1 MTNVKK
7 KDGKR
12 FGAMVLSLI
21 LLFSLVF
28 PYPVMADQTAAD
40 QTTAA
45 SVYAIHKTGDDKENF
60 VIVIMGEGYTREQ
73 QDQFLKDAT
82 AKAQGLL
89 KWSPYKEYS
98 DRINI
103 YAVQTVSSET
113 GVGVMYGESNPD
125 TYFHVQA
132 FGKSCYFAK
141 DGEDKARA
149 LRAELESRYLDTGAA
164 VGTIHIICN
173 TTANIG
179 SSSNALFSFSAN
191 SGENEQGDVMTHE
204 ISHSIGRLGDEYD
217 KKMQGENISDTS
229 DPDKIK
235 WHKMLGFRGIGITAA
250 GTETV
255 FAPSR
260 VCMMRDLG
268 NPFCEVC
275 KMELAR
281 RLNNRDYVSRQESV
295 YVCDPEITIPHSR
308 TGTLDR
314 DSDQYRIDET
324 NITKANGKD
333 LEFRTVVQNIVD
345 AEQHLKITFR
355 IIGADNT
362 VKYEKEETYT
372 VPPHSNWYDPD
383 AARESLSVT
392 LPAVNG
398 LVSGDR
404 LEGKIIDEDTGKIL
418 ADNQT
423 AGQAWSTVTI
433 RYMLQNEDGTE
444 TTVPDTAPATVY
456 VPKNSA
462 YTLRSPDL
470 YGYTCVGNSANQG
483 EINITEDRQEITYY
497 YRKNSEMPEIQTVP
511 VRVTYDGKPHTFDI
525 KQEDGVQIS
534 YSLTENGSYTQTE
547 MPFYTEAGQY
557 KIYFKAEKASFIPTY
572 GEAVLEIEKAS
583 TSMQLTAKTDT
594 VKGAGTVELQLC
606 RQGIPEDAGIKV
618 TCDVSG
624 ITLEE
629 KGTDHWMATLP
640 NETKTYTFTACYNG
654 NGNYTGS
661 KADCKVRVTADHS
674 QTGGGSGGSS
684 GGGSSGGSGGI
695 SGGGSSGGSGGS
707 SGGRS
712 GGSSGGGSGENAGG
726 STDGSSGNVSPD
738 SGTLPAPDHA
748 KEEPGNVAPPPAAD
762 TSVSVKDINVKAK
775 TAVKNNT
782 VKVKNIAAVLKKE
795 ITKAEKEQGGRIKDL
810 SVEITFDTG
819 KAKNWK
825 NLHLEVDRQAVNLLV
840 KKNVKELK
848 VNGGN
853 VNLTF
858 DSKALK
864 ELKKEMNTAA
874 VIKIKQ
880 ADKKNLS
887 ARAGKIIGKRPVY
900 DFSVTGI
907 KKKQSSVL
915 KKGRIRV
922 AVSYNAS
929 KKEKDKKIFAYKIDK
944 HGAAVKIPGSYYDSD
959 TKTVNFV
966 SRGFFTVAVG
976 CEK

>member
-1 MTNVKK
+1 MMNVKK

-12 FGAMVLSLI
+12 FGAIVLSLM
-21 LLFSLVF
+21 LLLSMVL
-28 PYPVMADQTAAD
+28 PYPVMADQTAA
-40 QTTAA
+40 A
-45 SVYAIHKTGDDKENF
+45 SVYTIHKTGDDKENF
-60 VIVIMGEGYTREQ
+60 VIVIMGEGYTQEQ
-73 QDQFLKDAT
+73 QEQFLKDAT

-191 SGENEQGDVMTHE
+191 SNENAQGDVMTHE

-281 RLNNRDYVSRQESV
+281 RLNNRDYVSRQASV
-295 YVCDPEITIPHSR
+295 YVCDPEITIPHTR

-314 DSDQYRIDET
+314 DSDQYRIDEK

-333 LEFRTVVQNIVD
+333 LEFRTIVQNIVD

-355 IIGADNT
+355 IIGAGNT

-392 LPAVNG
+392 LPAVTG

-418 ADNQT
+418 ADNRT
-423 AGQAWSTVTI
+423 AGQEWSTVTI
-433 RYMLQNEDGTE
+433 RYMLQSEDGTE

-483 EINITEDRQEITYY
+483 EINITEDHREITYY
-497 YRKNSEMPEIQTVP
+497 YRKNSERLEIQTVP

-525 KQEDGVQIS
+525 KQEDGVQIR

-583 TSMQLTAKTDT
+583 TNMQLTAKTDT

-640 NETKTYTFTACYNG
+640 NETKTYTFTACYDG

-661 KADCKVRVTADHS
+661 KADCQVRVTADHS

-684 GGGSSGGSGGI
+684 GGS
-695 SGGGSSGGSGGS
+695 
-707 SGGRS
+707 
-712 GGSSGGGSGENAGG
+712 SGENAGG
-726 STDGSSGNVSPD
+726 STGGSSGNVSPD

-748 KEEPGNVAPPPAAD
+748 KEEPGNVTPPSAED
-762 TSVSVKDINVKAK
+762 TPVSVKNLNVKVK
-775 TAVKNNT
+775 SAVKNNT

-810 SVEITFDTG
+810 SVEITLDTG

-825 NLHLEVDRQAVNLLV
+825 NLHLEMDKQAVNLLV
-840 KKNVKELK
+840 KKNVKEWK

-864 ELKKEMNTAA
+864 ELKKEMNTAV
-874 VIKIKQ
+874 VIKMKQ
-880 ADKKNLS
+880 ADKKTLS

-944 HGAAVKIPGSYYDSD
+944 YGAAVKIPGSYYDSD

>member
-1 MTNVKK
+1 MMNVKK

-12 FGAMVLSLI
+12 FGAIVLSLI
-21 LLFSLVF
+21 LLLSLVF

-73 QDQFLKDAT
+73 QEQFLKDAT

-103 YAVQTVSSET
+103 YAVQTVSNET

-141 DGEDKARA
+141 DGKDKAEA

-191 SGENEQGDVMTHE
+191 SDENEQGDVMTHE

-281 RLNNRDYVSRQESV
+281 RLNNRDYVSRQASV

-333 LEFRTVVQNIVD
+333 LEFRTVVQNMVD
-345 AEQHLKITFR
+345 AKQHLKITFR
-355 IIGADNT
+355 IIGADHT

-372 VPPHSNWYDPD
+372 VPPLSNWYDPD

-392 LPAVNG
+392 LPAVTG

-583 TSMQLTAKTDT
+583 TSMQLTAKNDT

-661 KADCKVRVTADHS
+661 KADCQVRVTADHS

-684 GGGSSGGSGGI
+684 GGSSSGGSGGI

-707 SGGRS
+707 SGGS
-712 GGSSGGGSGENAGG
+712 SGENAGG

-748 KEEPGNVAPPPAAD
+748 KEEPGNVTPPPAAD

-825 NLHLEVDRQAVNLLV
+825 NLHLEMDKQAVNLLV
-840 KKNVKELK
+840 KKNVKEWK

-864 ELKKEMNTAA
+864 ELKKEMNTAV
-874 VIKIKQ
+874 VIKMKQ

-944 HGAAVKIPGSYYDSD
+944 YGAAVKIPGSYYDSD

>member
-1 MTNVKK
+1 MMNVKK

-12 FGAMVLSLI
+12 FGAIVLSLM
-21 LLFSLVF
+21 LLLSMVL
-28 PYPVMADQTAAD
+28 PYPVMADQTAA
-40 QTTAA
+40 A
-45 SVYAIHKTGDDKENF
+45 SVYTIHKTGDDKENF
-60 VIVIMGEGYTREQ
+60 VIVIMGEGYTQEQ
-73 QDQFLKDAT
+73 QEQFLKDAT

-191 SGENEQGDVMTHE
+191 SNENAQGDVMTHE

-281 RLNNRDYVSRQESV
+281 RLNNRDYVSRQASV
-295 YVCDPEITIPHSR
+295 YVCDPEITIPHTR

-314 DSDQYRIDET
+314 DSDQYRIDEK

-333 LEFRTVVQNIVD
+333 LEFRTIVQNIVD

-355 IIGADNT
+355 IIGAGNT

-392 LPAVNG
+392 LPAVTG

-418 ADNQT
+418 ADNRT
-423 AGQAWSTVTI
+423 AGQEWSTVTI
-433 RYMLQNEDGTE
+433 RYMLQSEDGTE

-483 EINITEDRQEITYY
+483 EINITEDHREITYY
-497 YRKNSEMPEIQTVP
+497 YRKNSERLEIQTVP

-525 KQEDGVQIS
+525 KQEDGVQIR

-583 TSMQLTAKTDT
+583 TNMQLTAKTDT

-640 NETKTYTFTACYNG
+640 NETKTYTFTACYDG

-661 KADCKVRVTADHS
+661 KADCQVRVTADHS

-684 GGGSSGGSGGI
+684 GGS
-695 SGGGSSGGSGGS
+695 
-707 SGGRS
+707 
-712 GGSSGGGSGENAGG
+712 SGENAGG
-726 STDGSSGNVSPD
+726 STGGSSGNVSPD

-748 KEEPGNVAPPPAAD
+748 KEEPGNVTPPSAED
-762 TSVSVKDINVKAK
+762 TPVSVKNLNVKVK
-775 TAVKNNT
+775 SAVKNNK

-810 SVEITFDTG
+810 SVEITLDTG

-825 NLHLEVDRQAVNLLV
+825 NLHLEMDKQAVNLLV
-840 KKNVKELK
+840 KKNVKEWK

-864 ELKKEMNTAA
+864 ELKKEMNTAV
-874 VIKIKQ
+874 VIKMKQ
-880 ADKKNLS
+880 ADKKTLS

-944 HGAAVKIPGSYYDSD
+944 YGAAVKIPGSYYDSD

>member
-21 LLFSLVF
+21 LLLSLVF

-40 QTTAA
+40 QTAEA
-45 SVYAIHKTGDDKENF
+45 SVYTIHKTGDDKENF

-103 YAVQTVSSET
+103 YAVQTVSNET
-113 GVGVMYGESNPD
+113 SVGVMYGESNPD

-132 FGKSCYFAK
+132 FGKSCYFTK
-141 DGEDKARA
+141 DGEDKAKA
-149 LRAELESRYLDTGAA
+149 LRAELESRYLDTGAT

-191 SGENEQGDVMTHE
+191 SNENAQGDVMTHE

-281 RLNNRDYVSRQESV
+281 RLNNRDYVSRQASV

-355 IIGADNT
+355 IIGADHT

-372 VPPHSNWYDPD
+372 VPPLSNWYDPD

-392 LPAVNG
+392 LPAVTG

-423 AGQAWSTVTI
+423 AGRAWSTVTI

-483 EINITEDRQEITYY
+483 EINITEDHREITYY

-525 KQEDGVQIS
+525 KQEDGVQIR

-583 TSMQLTAKTDT
+583 TNMQLTAKTDT
-594 VKGAGTVELQLC
+594 LKGAGTVELQLC

-674 QTGGGSGGSS
+674 QTGGGSGG
-684 GGGSSGGSGGI
+684 
-695 SGGGSSGGSGGS
+695 
-707 SGGRS
+707 
-712 GGSSGGGSGENAGG
+712 GSGENAGG

-748 KEEPGNVAPPPAAD
+748 KEEPGNVTPPSAED
-762 TSVSVKDINVKAK
+762 TPVSVKNLNVKVK
-775 TAVKNNT
+775 SAVKNNT

-810 SVEITFDTG
+810 SVEITLDTG

-825 NLHLEVDRQAVNLLV
+825 NLHLEMDKQAVNLLV
-840 KKNVKELK
+840 KKNVKEWK

>member
-1 MTNVKK
+1 MMNVKK

-12 FGAMVLSLI
+12 FGAIVLSLM
-21 LLFSLVF
+21 LLLSLVF

-40 QTTAA
+40 QTAAA
-45 SVYAIHKTGDDKENF
+45 SVYTIHKTGDDKENF
-60 VIVIMGEGYTREQ
+60 VIVIMGEGYTQEQ
-73 QDQFLKDAT
+73 QEQFLKDAT

-103 YAVQTVSSET
+103 YAVQTVSNET

-132 FGKSCYFAK
+132 FGKSCYFTK

-173 TTANIG
+173 TSANIG

-191 SGENEQGDVMTHE
+191 SNENAQGDVMTHE

-281 RLNNRDYVSRQESV
+281 RLNNRDYVSRQASV

-314 DSDQYRIDET
+314 DSDQYRVDET

-333 LEFRTVVQNIVD
+333 LEFRTVVQNMVD
-345 AEQHLKITFR
+345 AKQHLKITFR

-372 VPPHSNWYDPD
+372 VPPLSNWYDPD

-392 LPAVNG
+392 LPAVTG

-483 EINITEDRQEITYY
+483 EINITEDHQEITYY
-497 YRKNSEMPEIQTVP
+497 YRKNSERLEIQTVP

-525 KQEDGVQIS
+525 KQEDGVQIR

-583 TSMQLTAKTDT
+583 TNMQLTAKTDT

-640 NETKTYTFTACYNG
+640 NETKTYTFTASYDG

-684 GGGSSGGSGGI
+684 GGSSSGGSG
-695 SGGGSSGGSGGS
+695 
-707 SGGRS
+707 
-712 GGSSGGGSGENAGG
+712 
-726 STDGSSGNVSPD
+726 GSSGNVSPD

-748 KEEPGNVAPPPAAD
+748 KEEPGNVTPPSAED
-762 TSVSVKDINVKAK
+762 TPVSVKNLNVKVK
-775 TAVKNNT
+775 SAVKNNT

-810 SVEITFDTG
+810 SVEITLDTG

-825 NLHLEVDRQAVNLLV
+825 NLHLEMDKQAVNLLV
-840 KKNVKELK
+840 KKNVKEWK

-864 ELKKEMNTAA
+864 ELKKEMNTAV
-874 VIKIKQ
+874 VIKMKQ

-944 HGAAVKIPGSYYDSD
+944 YGAAVKIPGSYYDSD

>member
-21 LLFSLVF
+21 LLLSLVF
-28 PYPVMADQTAAD
+28 PYPVMADQTVAD
-40 QTTAA
+40 QTAAA

-73 QDQFLKDAT
+73 QEQFLKDAT

-103 YAVQTVSSET
+103 YAVQTVSNET

-191 SGENEQGDVMTHE
+191 SGENAQGDVMTHE

-281 RLNNRDYVSRQESV
+281 RLNNRDYVSRQASV
-295 YVCDPEITIPHSR
+295 YVCDPEITIPHTR

-314 DSDQYRIDET
+314 DSDQYRIDEK

-333 LEFRTVVQNIVD
+333 LEFRTIVQNIVD

-355 IIGADNT
+355 IIGAGNT

-383 AARESLSVT
+383 ATRESLSVT
-392 LPAVNG
+392 LPAVTG

-583 TSMQLTAKTDT
+583 TSMQLTAKNDT

-618 TCDVSG
+618 TCDVSR

-640 NETKTYTFTACYNG
+640 NETKTYTFTACYDG

-661 KADCKVRVTADHS
+661 KADCQVRVTADHS
-674 QTGGGSGGSS
+674 QTGGSS
-684 GGGSSGGSGGI
+684 G
-695 SGGGSSGGSGGS
+695 
-707 SGGRS
+707 
-712 GGSSGGGSGENAGG
+712 
-726 STDGSSGNVSPD
+726 GSSGNVSPD

-748 KEEPGNVAPPPAAD
+748 KEEPGNVTLPPAAD
-762 TSVSVKDINVKAK
+762 TSVSVKNLNVKAK
-775 TAVKNNT
+775 SAVKNNT

-825 NLHLEVDRQAVNLLV
+825 NLHLEMDKQAVNLLV
-840 KKNVKELK
+840 KKNVKEWK

-887 ARAGKIIGKRPVY
+887 AKAGKIIGKRPVY

-944 HGAAVKIPGSYYDSD
+944 YGAAVKIPGSYYDSD

>member
-12 FGAMVLSLI
+12 FGAIVLSLI
-21 LLFSLVF
+21 LLLSLVF

-73 QDQFLKDAT
+73 QEQFLKDAT

-191 SGENEQGDVMTHE
+191 SDENEQGDVMTHE

-255 FAPSR
+255 FAPGR

-281 RLNNRDYVSRQESV
+281 RLNNRDYVSRQASV

-345 AEQHLKITFR
+345 AKQHLKITFR
-355 IIGADNT
+355 ISGADHT

-392 LPAVNG
+392 LPAVTG

-423 AGQAWSTVTI
+423 AGRAWSTVTI
-433 RYMLQNEDGTE
+433 RHPRQYMYQ
-444 TTVPDTAPATVY
+444 
-456 VPKNSA
+456 
-462 YTLRSPDL
+462 
-470 YGYTCVGNSANQG
+470 
-483 EINITEDRQEITYY
+483 
-497 YRKNSEMPEIQTVP
+497 
-511 VRVTYDGKPHTFDI
+511 
-525 KQEDGVQIS
+525 
-534 YSLTENGSYTQTE
+534 
-547 MPFYTEAGQY
+547 
-557 KIYFKAEKASFIPTY
+557 
-572 GEAVLEIEKAS
+572 
-583 TSMQLTAKTDT
+583 
-594 VKGAGTVELQLC
+594 
-606 RQGIPEDAGIKV
+606 
-618 TCDVSG
+618 
-624 ITLEE
+624 
-629 KGTDHWMATLP
+629 
-640 NETKTYTFTACYNG
+640 
-654 NGNYTGS
+654 
-661 KADCKVRVTADHS
+661 
-674 QTGGGSGGSS
+674 
-684 GGGSSGGSGGI
+684 
-695 SGGGSSGGSGGS
+695 
-707 SGGRS
+707 
-712 GGSSGGGSGENAGG
+712 
-726 STDGSSGNVSPD
+726 
-738 SGTLPAPDHA
+738 
-748 KEEPGNVAPPPAAD
+748 
-762 TSVSVKDINVKAK
+762 
-775 TAVKNNT
+775 
-782 VKVKNIAAVLKKE
+782 
-795 ITKAEKEQGGRIKDL
+795 RIL
-810 SVEITFDTG
+810 
-819 KAKNWK
+819 
-825 NLHLEVDRQAVNLLV
+825 
-840 KKNVKELK
+840 
-848 VNGGN
+848 
-853 VNLTF
+853 
-858 DSKALK
+858 
-864 ELKKEMNTAA
+864 
-874 VIKIKQ
+874 
-880 ADKKNLS
+880 
-887 ARAGKIIGKRPVY
+887 
-900 DFSVTGI
+900 
-907 KKKQSSVL
+907 
-915 KKGRIRV
+915 RIR
-922 AVSYNAS
+922 
-929 KKEKDKKIFAYKIDK
+929 
-944 HGAAVKIPGSYYDSD
+944 
-959 TKTVNFV
+959 
-966 SRGFFTVAVG
+966 
-976 CEK
+976 

>member
-1 MTNVKK
+1 MMNVKK

-12 FGAMVLSLI
+12 FGAIVLSLM
-21 LLFSLVF
+21 LLLSLVF
-28 PYPVMADQTAAD
+28 PYPVMADQTAA
-40 QTTAA
+40 A
-45 SVYAIHKTGDDKENF
+45 SVYTIHKTGDDKENF
-60 VIVIMGEGYTREQ
+60 VIVIMGEGYTQEQ
-73 QDQFLKDAT
+73 QEQFLKDAT

-103 YAVQTVSSET
+103 YAVQTVSNET

-191 SGENEQGDVMTHE
+191 SGENAQGDVMTHE

-281 RLNNRDYVSRQESV
+281 RLNNRDYVSRQASV

-324 NITKANGKD
+324 NIAKANGKD

-345 AEQHLKITFR
+345 AKQHLKITFR
-355 IIGADNT
+355 IIGADHT

-392 LPAVNG
+392 LPAVTG

-497 YRKNSEMPEIQTVP
+497 YRK
-511 VRVTYDGKPHTFDI
+511 
-525 KQEDGVQIS
+525 KQ
-534 YSLTENGSYTQTE
+534 
-547 MPFYTEAGQY
+547 
-557 KIYFKAEKASFIPTY
+557 
-572 GEAVLEIEKAS
+572 
-583 TSMQLTAKTDT
+583 
-594 VKGAGTVELQLC
+594 
-606 RQGIPEDAGIKV
+606 
-618 TCDVSG
+618 
-624 ITLEE
+624 
-629 KGTDHWMATLP
+629 
-640 NETKTYTFTACYNG
+640 
-654 NGNYTGS
+654 
-661 KADCKVRVTADHS
+661 
-674 QTGGGSGGSS
+674 
-684 GGGSSGGSGGI
+684 
-695 SGGGSSGGSGGS
+695 
-707 SGGRS
+707 
-712 GGSSGGGSGENAGG
+712 
-726 STDGSSGNVSPD
+726 
-738 SGTLPAPDHA
+738 
-748 KEEPGNVAPPPAAD
+748 
-762 TSVSVKDINVKAK
+762 
-775 TAVKNNT
+775 
-782 VKVKNIAAVLKKE
+782 
-795 ITKAEKEQGGRIKDL
+795 
-810 SVEITFDTG
+810 
-819 KAKNWK
+819 
-825 NLHLEVDRQAVNLLV
+825 
-840 KKNVKELK
+840 
-848 VNGGN
+848 
-853 VNLTF
+853 
-858 DSKALK
+858 
-864 ELKKEMNTAA
+864 
-874 VIKIKQ
+874 
-880 ADKKNLS
+880 
-887 ARAGKIIGKRPVY
+887 
-900 DFSVTGI
+900 
-907 KKKQSSVL
+907 
-915 KKGRIRV
+915 
-922 AVSYNAS
+922 
-929 KKEKDKKIFAYKIDK
+929 
-944 HGAAVKIPGSYYDSD
+944 
-959 TKTVNFV
+959 
-966 SRGFFTVAVG
+966 
-976 CEK
+976 

>member
-1 MTNVKK
+1 MMNVKK

-12 FGAMVLSLI
+12 FGAIVLSLM
-21 LLFSLVF
+21 LLLSLVF

-40 QTTAA
+40 QTAAA
-45 SVYAIHKTGDDKENF
+45 SVYTIHKTGDDKENF
-60 VIVIMGEGYTREQ
+60 VIVIMGEGYTQEQ
-73 QDQFLKDAT
+73 QEQFLKDAT

-103 YAVQTVSSET
+103 YAVQTVSNET

-132 FGKSCYFAK
+132 FGKSCYFTK

-173 TTANIG
+173 TSANIG

-191 SGENEQGDVMTHE
+191 SNENAQGDVMTHE

-281 RLNNRDYVSRQESV
+281 RLNNRDYVSRQASV
-295 YVCDPEITIPHSR
+295 YVCDPEITIPHTR

-355 IIGADNT
+355 IIGADHT

-392 LPAVNG
+392 LPAVTG

-583 TSMQLTAKTDT
+583 TSMQLTTKNDT

-624 ITLEE
+624 IALEE

-640 NETKTYTFTACYNG
+640 NETKTYTFTACYDG

-661 KADCKVRVTADHS
+661 KADCQVRVTADHS
-674 QTGGGSGGSS
+674 QTGGGSGGS
-684 GGGSSGGSGGI
+684 
-695 SGGGSSGGSGGS
+695 
-707 SGGRS
+707 S

-738 SGTLPAPDHA
+738 HA
-748 KEEPGNVAPPPAAD
+748 KEEPGNVTPPSAED
-762 TSVSVKDINVKAK
+762 TPVSVKNLNVKVK
-775 TAVKNNT
+775 SAVKNNT

-825 NLHLEVDRQAVNLLV
+825 NLHLEMDKQAVNLLV
-840 KKNVKELK
+840 KKNVKEWK

-929 KKEKDKKIFAYKIDK
+929 KKEKDKKIFAYKFINTVQQLRYRDLIM
-944 HGAAVKIPGSYYDSD
+944 IPIQRPL
-959 TKTVNFV
+959 TL
-966 SRGFFTVAVG
+966 
-976 CEK
+976 

>member
-12 FGAMVLSLI
+12 FGAIVLSLI
-21 LLFSLVF
+21 LLLSLVF

-40 QTTAA
+40 QMAAA

-60 VIVIMGEGYTREQ
+60 VIVIMGEGYTQEQ
-73 QDQFLKDAT
+73 QEQFLKDAT

-103 YAVQTVSSET
+103 YAVQTVSNET

-191 SGENEQGDVMTHE
+191 SDENEQGDVMTHE

-281 RLNNRDYVSRQESV
+281 RLNNRDYVSRQASV

-333 LEFRTVVQNIVD
+333 LEFRTVVQNMVD
-345 AEQHLKITFR
+345 AKQHLKITFR
-355 IIGADNT
+355 IIGADHT

-372 VPPHSNWYDPD
+372 VPPLSNWYDPD

-392 LPAVNG
+392 LPAVTG

-594 VKGAGTVELQLC
+594 VKGAGTVELQLY

-661 KADCKVRVTADHS
+661 KADCQVRVTADHS

-684 GGGSSGGSGGI
+684 G
-695 SGGGSSGGSGGS
+695 
-707 SGGRS
+707 
-712 GGSSGGGSGENAGG
+712 
-726 STDGSSGNVSPD
+726 
-738 SGTLPAPDHA
+738 TLPAPDHA
-748 KEEPGNVAPPPAAD
+748 KEEPGNVTPPPAAD

-810 SVEITFDTG
+810 SVEITFDTA
-819 KAKNWK
+819 KAGNWK
-825 NLHLEVDRQAVNLLV
+825 NLHLEMDGQAVNLLV

-864 ELKKEMNTAA
+864 ELKKEMNTAV
-874 VIKIKQ
+874 VIKMKQ

-944 HGAAVKIPGSYYDSD
+944 YGAAVKIPGSYYDSD

>member
-1 MTNVKK
+1 
-7 KDGKR
+7 
-12 FGAMVLSLI
+12 
-21 LLFSLVF
+21 
-28 PYPVMADQTAAD
+28 
-40 QTTAA
+40 
-45 SVYAIHKTGDDKENF
+45 
-60 VIVIMGEGYTREQ
+60 
-73 QDQFLKDAT
+73 
-82 AKAQGLL
+82 
-89 KWSPYKEYS
+89 
-98 DRINI
+98 
-103 YAVQTVSSET
+103 
-113 GVGVMYGESNPD
+113 
-125 TYFHVQA
+125 
-132 FGKSCYFAK
+132 
-141 DGEDKARA
+141 
-149 LRAELESRYLDTGAA
+149 
-164 VGTIHIICN
+164 
-173 TTANIG
+173 
-179 SSSNALFSFSAN
+179 
-191 SGENEQGDVMTHE
+191 
-204 ISHSIGRLGDEYD
+204 
-217 KKMQGENISDTS
+217 
-229 DPDKIK
+229 
-235 WHKMLGFRGIGITAA
+235 
-250 GTETV
+250 
-255 FAPSR
+255 
-260 VCMMRDLG
+260 
-268 NPFCEVC
+268 
-275 KMELAR
+275 
-281 RLNNRDYVSRQESV
+281 
-295 YVCDPEITIPHSR
+295 
-308 TGTLDR
+308 
-314 DSDQYRIDET
+314 
-324 NITKANGKD
+324 
-333 LEFRTVVQNIVD
+333 
-345 AEQHLKITFR
+345 
-355 IIGADNT
+355 
-362 VKYEKEETYT
+362 
-372 VPPHSNWYDPD
+372 
-383 AARESLSVT
+383 
-392 LPAVNG
+392 
-398 LVSGDR
+398 
-404 LEGKIIDEDTGKIL
+404 
-418 ADNQT
+418 
-423 AGQAWSTVTI
+423 
-433 RYMLQNEDGTE
+433 
-444 TTVPDTAPATVY
+444 
-456 VPKNSA
+456 
-462 YTLRSPDL
+462 
-470 YGYTCVGNSANQG
+470 
-483 EINITEDRQEITYY
+483 
-497 YRKNSEMPEIQTVP
+497 MPEIQTVP

-661 KADCKVRVTADHS
+661 KADCQVRVTADHS

-684 GGGSSGGSGGI
+684 GGI
-695 SGGGSSGGSGGS
+695 SGGGSSGG
-707 SGGRS
+707 S

-748 KEEPGNVAPPPAAD
+748 KEEPGNVTPPPAAD

-825 NLHLEVDRQAVNLLV
+825 NLHLEMNKQAVNLLV
-840 KKNVKELK
+840 KKKVKELK

-864 ELKKEMNTAA
+864 ELKKEMNTAV
-874 VIKIKQ
+874 VIKMKQ

-887 ARAGKIIGKRPVY
+887 ARAGKIIGKHPVY

-944 HGAAVKIPGSYYDSD
+944 YGVAVKIPGSYYDSD

>member
-12 FGAMVLSLI
+12 FGAIVLSLI
-21 LLFSLVF
+21 LLLSLVF

-73 QDQFLKDAT
+73 QEQFLKDAT

-103 YAVQTVSSET
+103 YAVQTVSNET

-191 SGENEQGDVMTHE
+191 SNENAQGDVMTHE

-281 RLNNRDYVSRQESV
+281 RLNNRDYVSRQASV
-295 YVCDPEITIPHSR
+295 YVCDPEITIPHTR

-314 DSDQYRIDET
+314 DSDQYRIDEK

-333 LEFRTVVQNIVD
+333 LEFRTIVQNIVD
-345 AEQHLKITFR
+345 AKQHLKITFR
-355 IIGADNT
+355 IIGAGNT

-392 LPAVNG
+392 LPAVTG

-418 ADNQT
+418 ADNRT
-423 AGQAWSTVTI
+423 AGQEWSTVTI
-433 RYMLQNEDGTE
+433 RYMLQSEDGTE

-483 EINITEDRQEITYY
+483 EINITEDHQEITYY
-497 YRKNSEMPEIQTVP
+497 YRKNSGMPEIQTVP

-525 KQEDGVQIS
+525 KQEDGVQIR

-583 TSMQLTAKTDT
+583 TNMQLTAKTDT

-661 KADCKVRVTADHS
+661 KADCQIRVTADHS
-674 QTGGGSGGSS
+674 QT
-684 GGGSSGGSGGI
+684 
-695 SGGGSSGGSGGS
+695 
-707 SGGRS
+707 
-712 GGSSGGGSGENAGG
+712 GGGSGENAGG

-748 KEEPGNVAPPPAAD
+748 KEEPGNVTPPSAED
-762 TSVSVKDINVKAK
+762 TPVSVKNLNVKVK
-775 TAVKNNT
+775 SAVKNNT

-825 NLHLEVDRQAVNLLV
+825 NLHLEMDKQAVNLLV
-840 KKNVKELK
+840 KKNVKEWK

-864 ELKKEMNTAA
+864 ELKKEMNTAV
-874 VIKIKQ
+874 VIKMKQ

-944 HGAAVKIPGSYYDSD
+944 YGAAVKIPGSYYDSD

>member
-1 MTNVKK
+1 MMNVKK

-12 FGAMVLSLI
+12 FGAIVLSLM
-21 LLFSLVF
+21 LLLSMVL

-40 QTTAA
+40 QATAA

-73 QDQFLKDAT
+73 QEQFLEDAT

-191 SGENEQGDVMTHE
+191 SNENAQGDVMTHE

-268 NPFCEVC
+268 KPFCEVC

-281 RLNNRDYVSRQESV
+281 RLNNRDYVSRQASV
-295 YVCDPEITIPHSR
+295 YVCDPEITIPHTR

-314 DSDQYRIDET
+314 DSDQYRIDEK

-333 LEFRTVVQNIVD
+333 LEFRTIVQNIVD

-355 IIGADNT
+355 IIGAGNT

-392 LPAVNG
+392 LPAVTG

-418 ADNQT
+418 ADNRT
-423 AGQAWSTVTI
+423 AGQEWSTVTI

-583 TSMQLTAKTDT
+583 TNMQLTAKTDT

-640 NETKTYTFTACYNG
+640 NETKTYTFTACYDG

-661 KADCKVRVTADHS
+661 KADCQVRVTADHS

-684 GGGSSGGSGGI
+684 GGSS
-695 SGGGSSGGSGGS
+695 
-707 SGGRS
+707 
-712 GGSSGGGSGENAGG
+712 
-726 STDGSSGNVSPD
+726 DGSSGNVSPD

-748 KEEPGNVAPPPAAD
+748 KEEPGNVTPPSAED
-762 TSVSVKDINVKAK
+762 TPVSVKNLNVKVK
-775 TAVKNNT
+775 SAVKNNT

-825 NLHLEVDRQAVNLLV
+825 NLHLEMDKQAVNLLV
-840 KKNVKELK
+840 KKNVKEWK

-864 ELKKEMNTAA
+864 ELKKEMNTAV
-874 VIKIKQ
+874 VIKMKQ

-887 ARAGKIIGKRPVY
+887 ARAGEIIGKRPVY

-944 HGAAVKIPGSYYDSD
+944 YGAAVKIPGSYYDSD

>member
-21 LLFSLVF
+21 LLLSLVF
-28 PYPVMADQTAAD
+28 PYPVMADQTVAD
-40 QTTAA
+40 QTAAA

-73 QDQFLKDAT
+73 QEQFLKDAT

-103 YAVQTVSSET
+103 YAVQTVSNET

-191 SGENEQGDVMTHE
+191 SGENAQGDVMTHE

-281 RLNNRDYVSRQESV
+281 RLNNRDYVSRQASV
-295 YVCDPEITIPHSR
+295 YVCDPEITIPHTR

-314 DSDQYRIDET
+314 DSDQYRIDEK

-333 LEFRTVVQNIVD
+333 LEFRTIVQNIVD

-355 IIGADNT
+355 IIGAGNT

-392 LPAVNG
+392 LPAVTG

-583 TSMQLTAKTDT
+583 TSMQLTAKNDT

-618 TCDVSG
+618 TCDVSR

-640 NETKTYTFTACYNG
+640 NETKTYTFTACYDG

-661 KADCKVRVTADHS
+661 KADCQVRVTADHS
-674 QTGGGSGGSS
+674 QTGGSS
-684 GGGSSGGSGGI
+684 G
-695 SGGGSSGGSGGS
+695 
-707 SGGRS
+707 
-712 GGSSGGGSGENAGG
+712 
-726 STDGSSGNVSPD
+726 GSSGNVSPD

-748 KEEPGNVAPPPAAD
+748 KEEPGNVTLPPAAD
-762 TSVSVKDINVKAK
+762 TSVSVKNLNVKAK
-775 TAVKNNT
+775 SAVKNNT

-825 NLHLEVDRQAVNLLV
+825 NLHLEMDKQAVNLLV
-840 KKNVKELK
+840 KKNVKEWK

-887 ARAGKIIGKRPVY
+887 AKAGKIIGKRPVY

-944 HGAAVKIPGSYYDSD
+944 YGAAVKIPGSYYDSD

>member
-1 MTNVKK
+1 MMNVKK

-12 FGAMVLSLI
+12 FGAIVLSLM
-21 LLFSLVF
+21 LLLSLVF

-40 QTTAA
+40 QTAAA
-45 SVYAIHKTGDDKENF
+45 SVYTIHKTGDDKENF
-60 VIVIMGEGYTREQ
+60 VIVIMGEGYTQEQ
-73 QDQFLKDAT
+73 QEQFLKDAT

-103 YAVQTVSSET
+103 YAVQTVSNET

-132 FGKSCYFAK
+132 FGKSCYFTK

-173 TTANIG
+173 TSANIG

-191 SGENEQGDVMTHE
+191 SNENAQGDVMTHE

-281 RLNNRDYVSRQESV
+281 RLNNRDYVSRQASV
-295 YVCDPEITIPHSR
+295 YVCDPEITIPHTR

-355 IIGADNT
+355 IIGADHT

-392 LPAVNG
+392 LPAVTG

-583 TSMQLTAKTDT
+583 TSMQLTTKNDT

-624 ITLEE
+624 IALEE

-640 NETKTYTFTACYNG
+640 NETKTYTFTACYDG

-661 KADCKVRVTADHS
+661 KADCQVRVTADHS
-674 QTGGGSGGSS
+674 QTGGGSGGS
-684 GGGSSGGSGGI
+684 
-695 SGGGSSGGSGGS
+695 
-707 SGGRS
+707 S

-738 SGTLPAPDHA
+738 HA
-748 KEEPGNVAPPPAAD
+748 KEEPGNVTPPSAED
-762 TSVSVKDINVKAK
+762 TPVSVKNLNVKVK
-775 TAVKNNT
+775 SAVKNNT

-825 NLHLEVDRQAVNLLV
+825 NLHLEMDKQAVNLLV
-840 KKNVKELK
+840 KKNVKEWK

-944 HGAAVKIPGSYYDSD
+944 YGAAVKIPGSYYDSD